1 MQVSIAYAEPGRSFW
16 QFVEV
21 SEGSTAQQA
30 IERSGILAQYPHL
43 NLKKNRSGI
52 FGKMAKLT
60 APLEAGDR
68 VEIYRPITVDP
79 KTVPQRK
86 IAVLDEDEDD

>member
-1 MQVSIAYAEPGRSFW
+1 M
-16 QFVEV
+16 EV
-21 SEGSTAQQA
+21 PESSTAQQA
-30 IERSGILAQYPHL
+30 IERSGILTRYPHL
-43 NLKKNRSGI
+43 NLKKNRIGI
-52 FGKMAKLT
+52 FGKIAKLT

-86 IAVLDEDEDD
+86 IALLDEDDNEDD